1 MTDRY
6 NEFLTEKM
14 MQLSKEQLVWLLL
27 QWDEAS
33 SLISETL
40 VEASKMHRTPE
51 KALDDIRRYLGKNH
65 AYHFGWYKKPE
76 YIQAEL
82 DFFMGKISRKECRR
96 RLGLED

>member
-1 MTDRY
+1 MTERY
-6 NEFLTEKM
+6 QEFLTEKM

-65 AYHFGWYKKPE
+65 ACHFGWYKKPE